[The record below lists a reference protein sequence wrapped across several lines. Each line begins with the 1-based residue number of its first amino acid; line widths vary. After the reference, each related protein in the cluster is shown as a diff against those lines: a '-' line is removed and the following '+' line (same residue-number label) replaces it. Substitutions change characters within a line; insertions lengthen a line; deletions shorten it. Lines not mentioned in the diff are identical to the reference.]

1 MFKKKE
7 LQLVK
12 AIKKKGWRE
21 KEKEAGS
28 AWRFPP
34 VCPPSTVKLP
44 PPLPP
49 CNRVI
54 IQRREKEQQQ
64 QRREEQQV
72 ISTEQQLTRE
82 AFATKRESLANE
94 NFSCSTAQVP
104 LGGEGE

>member
-1 MFKKKE
+1 MLEKKE
-7 LQLVK
+7 QELCEE
-12 AIKKKGWRE
+12 IKKRGQRE

-34 VCPPSTVKLP
+34 VCPPSTVKP
-44 PPLPP
+44 PPPP

-54 IQRREKEQQQ
+54 IQRRETEEQQQ
-64 QRREEQQV
+64 SREEQQV
-72 ISTEQQLTRE
+72 ISTEQQSTRE